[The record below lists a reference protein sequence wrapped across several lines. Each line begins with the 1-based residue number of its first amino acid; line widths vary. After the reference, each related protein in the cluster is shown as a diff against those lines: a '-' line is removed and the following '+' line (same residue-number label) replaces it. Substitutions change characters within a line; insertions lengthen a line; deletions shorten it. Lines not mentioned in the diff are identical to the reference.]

1 MRKVVP
7 FEHKYGTDG
16 KCWQKLTKA
25 RKCWQKMLK
34 VGKVAKCR
42 EQLRKVEKIWEKLA
56 HNGPFELSAG
66 LRERRERVR
75 SLNLRQFEPPKTFP
89 GLKNVKNVSKKLGD
103 PVS

>member
-1 MRKVVP
+1 MLKVGKLEKSREKLRKVVP

-56 HNGPFELSAG
+56 NVAK
-66 LRERRERVR
+66 VAK
-75 SLNLRQFEPPKTFP
+75 SLHGKHAL
-89 GLKNVKNVSKKLGD
+89 
-103 PVS
+103 